1 MFDIAQEEVM
11 SSGDVS
17 IMGDNHHPGGSNE
30 EKNARISRFITKNK
44 SLHFIISDTG
54 VQNLCTPYFIFIL
67 SQHPSY

>member
-54 VQNLCTPYFIFIL
+54 VQNPTNPKIL
-67 SQHPSY
+67 RVSDLH